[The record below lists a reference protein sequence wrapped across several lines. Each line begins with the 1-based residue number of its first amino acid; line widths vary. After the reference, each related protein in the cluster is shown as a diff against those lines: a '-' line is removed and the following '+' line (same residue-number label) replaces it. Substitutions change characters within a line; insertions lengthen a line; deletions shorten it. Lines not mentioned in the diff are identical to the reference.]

1 MLRLCFVKGIIMSNI
16 NKILVT
22 VVACVFMVCVACVSI
37 VGIVTSNKDDTTTTT
52 TLPEPQQTQST
63 AGTSSP
69 AQGTAQTT
77 TKAQD
82 NSVSGTTT
90 TKAPTSAPSS
100 ASAAVTG
107 DLAKDIIGK
116 WTDSAGMSGY
126 EFLEGGKVN
135 MTYVDLAGFGVP
147 FDGKASGLYT
157 LEGDT
162 LTVKFSIYT
171 ATIKKV
177 YRISIKENE
186 LSMYDLEDFEASTY
200 ARVTQ

>member
-1 MLRLCFVKGIIMSNI
+1 
-16 NKILVT
+16 
-22 VVACVFMVCVACVSI
+22 MVCIASVSI
-37 VGIVTSNKDDTTTTT
+37 VGIVTSNKNDTTTTT

-69 AQGTAQTT
+69 AQTT

-90 TKAPTSAPSS
+90 TKASTSAPSS

-107 DLAKDIIGK
+107 DLAKDILGK

-147 FDGKASGLYT
+147 FDGTASGLYT